1 MGNGALPHGSS
12 YRAHPRLYLLGS
24 RRNFSIAA
32 VSGPSEGWISP
43 DDLGRAGVS
52 DQICGCD

>member
-1 MGNGALPHGSS
+1 MDIARNGLQARKVSNL
-12 YRAHPRLYLLGS
+12 ALLGS